1 MIRLRHKLLILALR
15 ALDQAIGAAWLLV
28 FMTRAEIAELVRLPI
43 PSPAPFQTFY
53 CIVILAAFA
62 ATTVVFHILARYD
75 VARYVR
81 LPVQL
86 LGTTLAAAISTAVF
100 FAASRILVFP
110 SISAREFAIIGV
122 GYAVSLAGLRI
133 GFQFML
139 RALPRSAQYARH
151 VLVIGYTSQSRDFVR
166 RMLAAPELGYRVHGF
181 LLERDAPA
189 DPADDETHGSAPPVL
204 GRIDRLRSIL
214 EERTIDEVILC
225 VPFAENAGDI
235 LSTIKLG
242 EELGIVVRVVV
253 DPADR
258 GYIHRM
264 QFEYFGRD
272 TAVTFFRQNLLL
284 QLALKRAIDITLSAV
299 LLMILFPL
307 LAVVALLIKFT
318 SPGPILFVQERVG
331 MNQRPFRL
339 FKFRSMVVDA
349 EARKAALATLNEMD
363 GPVFKIKSDP
373 RITKLGRLLRK
384 TSVDELPQLF
394 NVLNGTMSLVGP
406 RPPVPSEVEKY
417 DWLYRRRLSIRP
429 GITCLWQIYG
439 RSELTFKQWMELDRV
454 YVETWSLWLDIKIL
468 LRTVPVVLLCR
479 GAS

>member
-15 ALDQAIGAAWLLV
+15 ALDQAIGAAWLLG
-28 FMTRAEIAELVRLPI
+28 LPI
-43 PSPAPFQTFY
+43 PSAAPFQTFY

-62 ATTVVFHILARYD
+62 TSTVIFHILARYD

-86 LGTTLAAAISTAVF
+86 LGTTLAAATSTAVF
-100 FAASRILVFP
+100 FAASRILAFP
-110 SISAREFAIIGV
+110 SISIREFAIIGV
-122 GYAVSLAGLRI
+122 GYAVTLAGLRI
-133 GFQFML
+133 AFQLML
-139 RALPRSAQYARH
+139 RALPRSVQYARH
-151 VLVIGYTSQSRDFVR
+151 VLVIGYTSQSREFVR
-166 RMLAAPELGYRVHGF
+166 RILAAPELGYRVHGF
-181 LLERDAPA
+181 VYARGASAAAVEGGTGHGPA
-189 DPADDETHGSAPPVL
+189 VL
-204 GRIDRLRSIL
+204 GSIDQLRTIL
-214 EERTIDEVILC
+214 EERTIDELILC
-225 VPFAENAGDI
+225 VPFAENANDI
-235 LSTIKLG
+235 LATVKLG

-253 DPADR
+253 DPVDR

-272 TAVTFFRQNLLL
+272 TVVTFFRQNLLL
-284 QLALKRAIDITLSAV
+284 QLALKRAIDLTLSAV
-299 LLMILFPL
+299 LLVLLSPL
-307 LAVVALLIKFT
+307 LIVVAILIKLT
-318 SPGPILFVQERVG
+318 SPGPIFFVQERVG

-349 EARKAALATLNEMD
+349 EARKAELSGLNEMD

-373 RITKLGRLLRK
+373 RTTKLGRLLRK
-384 TSVDELPQLF
+384 TSIDELPQLF

-406 RPPVPSEVEKY
+406 RPPVPTEVEKY

-439 RSELTFKQWMELDRV
+439 RNELTFKQWMELDRV

>member
-1 MIRLRHKLLILALR
+1 
-15 ALDQAIGAAWLLV
+15 
-28 FMTRAEIAELVRLPI
+28 
-43 PSPAPFQTFY
+43 
-53 CIVILAAFA
+53 
-62 ATTVVFHILARYD
+62 
-75 VARYVR
+75 
-81 LPVQL
+81 
-86 LGTTLAAAISTAVF
+86 
-100 FAASRILVFP
+100 
-110 SISAREFAIIGV
+110 
-122 GYAVSLAGLRI
+122 
-133 GFQFML
+133 
-139 RALPRSAQYARH
+139 
-151 VLVIGYTSQSRDFVR
+151 
-166 RMLAAPELGYRVHGF
+166 
-181 LLERDAPA
+181 
-189 DPADDETHGSAPPVL
+189 
-204 GRIDRLRSIL
+204 
-214 EERTIDEVILC
+214 
-225 VPFAENAGDI
+225 
-235 LSTIKLG
+235 
-242 EELGIVVRVVV
+242 
-253 DPADR
+253 
-258 GYIHRM
+258 
-264 QFEYFGRD
+264 
-272 TAVTFFRQNLLL
+272 
-284 QLALKRAIDITLSAV
+284 
-299 LLMILFPL
+299 
-307 LAVVALLIKFT
+307 LIKFT

>member
-28 FMTRAEIAELVRLPI
+28 FMTRAEIVDLLMLPI
-43 PSPAPFQTFY
+43 PSAAPFQTFY

-62 ATTVVFHILARYD
+62 TSTVIFHILARYD

-86 LGTTLAAAISTAVF
+86 LGTTLAAVISTVVF
-100 FAASRILVFP
+100 FAASRILAFP
-110 SISAREFAIIGV
+110 SISIREFAIIGA
-122 GYAVSLAGLRI
+122 GYAVTLAGLRI
-133 GFQFML
+133 AFQLML

-151 VLVIGYTSQSRDFVR
+151 VLVIGYTSQSREFVR
-166 RMLAAPELGYRVHGF
+166 RILAAPELGYRVHGF
-181 LLERDAPA
+181 
-189 DPADDETHGSAPPVL
+189 VL
-204 GRIDRLRSIL
+204 GRGVSAASFEDEDRRAPAVLGSIDRLRSIL
-214 EERTIDEVILC
+214 EERTIDELILC
-225 VPFAENAGDI
+225 APFAENAEDI

-242 EELGIVVRVVV
+242 EELGIVVRVVL

-272 TAVTFFRQNLLL
+272 TVVTFFRQNLIL
-284 QLALKRAIDITLSAV
+284 QLALKRAIDVTLSAV
-299 LLMILFPL
+299 LLVLLSPL
-307 LAVVALLIKFT
+307 LAVVAIVIKLT
-318 SPGPILFVQERVG
+318 SPGPILFVQDRVG

-339 FKFRSMVVDA
+339 FKFRSMVADA
-349 EARKAALATLNEMD
+349 EARKAELSGLNEMD
-363 GPVFKIKSDP
+363 GPVFKIRSDP
-373 RITKLGRLLRK
+373 RTTKIGRLLRK
-384 TSVDELPQLF
+384 TSIDELPQLF

-439 RSELTFKQWMELDRV
+439 RNELSFKQWMELDRV